1 MLKNCLF
8 KFYLRLLTLI
18 NSNNYKMKTKFN
30 GILTLLLA
38 LVVQISFAQEKT
50 ITGTVTDASGSLPGV
65 SVIIK
70 GGTTGTETDFDGKYT
85 IKARI
90 GDVLVF
96 RYLGYKPSEK
106 TVKASN
112 VINVKLAEDAN
123 VLDEIVVV
131 GYGTTTKKSFTGT
144 ASVVSS
150 ENIDA
155 KAVSNVAQAL
165 IGEASGVSVTRTNG
179 RPGAGATIR
188 IRGFS
193 SIEGNSAPLYVV
205 DGVPFSGDINAI
217 NPNDIESTTILK
229 DASATAIYGARG
241 ANGVVLLTTRKGT
254 TGKNTIEFDFQSSVN
269 SRQLPLYDLIQNEEE
284 FMGLVYDGLKNT
296 AEFEGRANP
305 SQFALDNIFSDRGV
319 APLYNMWNV
328 ADGNELIDPATGLV
342 RPGVTRKYT
351 PTNWADVGY
360 RDGIRNEMNF
370 KTSGGDAKTKHYFSL
385 GYLNDEG
392 FIANSQFDRYSA
404 RLNVTTNPIE
414 RVRVATNLDYSYSE
428 YNDATGYGGGV
439 TTYMLDFTP
448 TIYPLYLRDTDGNI
462 VINPNTNLPFYDFG
476 DNSAGNARDFSS
488 TYNGVG
494 ESVYN
499 INRTKRHNVNANVNA
514 VVDIMEGLTFETTY
528 GMNYYS
534 SNLDQTRNSIQGSQ
548 GVALGGTL
556 LKSNTT
562 YVSQNFNQILRY
574 KTVFGEDH
582 NFDMFVAHES
592 FVDKIEDFNLS
603 KKGIV
608 NLNPN
613 AAGVPE
619 NYLDQNGVS
628 FGSITDTSLESYFS
642 QFNYNYANKYYL
654 TGTLRRDGSSRFFRN
669 KWGTFW
675 SVGTGWIASEEAF
688 LSSSKVINFLKL
700 KASYGV
706 LGDQG
711 NAAFAGQLGF
721 NIENLLGQPSL
732 APRAVVDP
740 NITWE
745 NSEQLQ
751 VGVEIELFDGAIE
764 ADLDYYTKT
773 TNNLYVNKRLPP
785 STGDAIILTND
796 GSLANRG
803 FEFNVTG
810 NIIRNKDFNLS
821 LNVNG
826 EMFNNE
832 ITRMPIENATGEPKV
847 VNIDGQFA
855 QSLGRSI
862 YDYYIREWAGVD
874 PANGNPMWVEH
885 WSDTDGN
892 GQYDSGEGIADM
904 LVFTS
909 ENPDAVIQDRITNT
923 YANATRKYVGKSV
936 IPTVRGAF
944 RLNSS
949 YKGLSLMAQ
958 FGYSLGGYGYD
969 QQYANLMTNGK
980 VGASSYHADMRNRW
994 MEPGDITAVPR
1005 LYSNENVQVVST
1017 STRFLQSTDYL
1028 SLNNIRLGY
1037 TIPSQYL
1044 AKVGLSSVNLWV
1056 SGDNVFLL
1064 SSREGYNPTTS
1075 LTGTSGRYTYN
1086 PISNYTLGVRVKF

>member
-8 KFYLRLLTLI
+8 KFYLRLLALI
-18 NSNNYKMKTKFN
+18 NSNNYTMKTKFN

-38 LVVQISFAQEKT
+38 FVVQISFAQEKT

-85 IKARI
+85 IKAKT

-96 RYLGYKPSEK
+96 RYLGYKTNEK
-106 TVKASN
+106 TVGESN
-112 VINVKLAEDAN
+112 LINVKLAEDAN

-144 ASVVSS
+144 ASVVST

-155 KAVSNVAQAL
+155 KAVSNIAQAL
-165 IGEASGVSVTRTNG
+165 IGEASGVAVTRTNG

-217 NPNDIESTTILK
+217 NPNDIASTTILK

-254 TGKNTIEFDFQSSVN
+254 AGKSSIEFDFQSSVN
-269 SRQLPLYDLIQNEEE
+269 TRQLPLYDLIENEEE

-296 AEFEGRANP
+296 AEFEGRADP
-305 SQFALDNIFSDRGV
+305 AQFALDNIFSDRGV

-351 PTNWADVGY
+351 PTNWRDVGY

-370 KTSGGDAKTKHYFSL
+370 KTSGGDTKTKHYFSL

-392 FIANSQFDRYSA
+392 FIAQSQFDRYSA

-414 RVRVATNLDYSYSE
+414 RVKVSTNLDYSYSE

-462 VINPNTNLPFYDFG
+462 VINPNTNQPFYDFG
-476 DNSAGNARDFSS
+476 DNTAGNARDFSA

-494 ESVYN
+494 EAIYN

-556 LKSNTT
+556 FKSNTT

-592 FVDKIEDFNLS
+592 FVDKIEDFTLS

-642 QFNYNYANKYYL
+642 QVNYNYANKYYL
-654 TGTLRRDGSSRFFRN
+654 SGTLRRDGSSRFFRN

-711 NAAFAGQLGF
+711 SAAFAGQLGF

-740 NITWE
+740 DITWE
-745 NSEQLQ
+745 NSEQFQ

-821 LNVNG
+821 LSVNG

-847 VNIDGQFA
+847 INIDGQFA

-874 PANGNPMWVEH
+874 PANGNPMWIEH

-892 GQYDSGEGIADM
+892 GQYDSGEGINDM

-923 YANATRKYVGKSV
+923 YADATRKYVGKSV

-949 YKGLSLMAQ
+949 YKGFSLAAQ

-980 VGASSYHADMRNRW
+980 VGASSYNADMRNRW